1 VNGTPEKDGS
11 PETTRPFMSLKL
23 VAPLLA
29 LRILPA
35 PEVLP
40 AAREGE
46 RTLLRRAR
54 AGNPEAFRALFE
66 HHSPA
71 VWRFLKDCF
80 RDEAAADEATQE
92 TFVRAHGRLGTLRD
106 EDRLASWLLGIARL
120 VFLEARRSRGVHVDV
135 DGEDGEGLVEAVLP
149 TPTPEDMLL
158 DRETEAVLAEALG
171 VLREERRSAL
181 LLRIDHGLPYE
192 EIAQVMGWSLPKV
205 KNEIHRARLQL
216 REQLAAYVGGRS

>member
-1 VNGTPEKDGS
+1 MLAARDE
-11 PETTRPFMSLKL
+11 
-23 VAPLLA
+23 APD
-29 LRILPA
+29 
-35 PEVLP
+35 
-40 AAREGE
+40 AREGE

-54 AGNPEAFRALFE
+54 AGDPAAFRSLFE
-66 HHSPA
+66 RHSPS
-71 VWRFLKDCF
+71 VWRFLKDSF

-120 VFLEARRSRGVHVDV
+120 VFLESRRGRGVHLDV
-135 DGEDGEGLVEAVLP
+135 DGEESEGLVEAVLP
-149 TPTPEDMLL
+149 TPTPEDLLL
-158 DRETEAVLAEALG
+158 DRETEALLAEALG
-171 VLREERRSAL
+171 QVREERRAAL

-216 REQLAAYVGGRS
+216 RERLAAHIGGRS

>member
-1 VNGTPEKDGS
+1 
-11 PETTRPFMSLKL
+11 M
-23 VAPLLA
+23 APLLA
-29 LRILPA
+29 LRILPISEA
-35 PEVLP
+35 VPE
-40 AAREGE
+40 AREGE

-54 AGNPEAFRALFE
+54 AGDPVAFRTLFE
-66 HHSPA
+66 HHGPA

-80 RDEAAADEATQE
+80 RDAAAADEATQE

-106 EDRLASWLLGIARL
+106 EDRLASWLLGIARR
-120 VFLEARRSRGVHVDV
+120 VFLESRRSRGTHLDV
-135 DGEDGEGLVEAVLP
+135 EGEESEGLVEAVLP

-171 VLREERRSAL
+171 ELREERRSAL

-216 REQLAAYVGGRS
+216 REQLSGYVGGRS

>member
-1 VNGTPEKDGS
+1 
-11 PETTRPFMSLKL
+11 MSLKL

-29 LRILPA
+29 LRILAA
-35 PEVLP
+35 PEALP
-40 AAREGE
+40 EAREGE

-54 AGNPEAFRALFE
+54 AGDPAAFRSLFE
-66 HHSPA
+66 HHGPA

-80 RDEAAADEATQE
+80 RNGAAADEATQE
-92 TFVRAHGRLGTLRD
+92 TFVRAHGKLGTLRD
-106 EDRLASWLLGIARL
+106 EDRLAAWLLGIARR
-120 VFLEARRSRGVHVDV
+120 VFLESRRSRGVHLDV
-135 DGEDGEGLVEAVLP
+135 DGEDSQGLVEAVLP

-158 DRETEAVLAEALG
+158 DRETEAMLAQALG
-171 VLREERRSAL
+171 ELREERRSAL

>member
-1 VNGTPEKDGS
+1 MGS
-11 PETTRPFMSLKL
+11 

-29 LRILPA
+29 LRMFAAQDEA
-35 PEVLP
+35 PE
-40 AAREGE
+40 AREGE

-54 AGNPEAFRALFE
+54 AGDPTAFRILFE
-66 HHSPA
+66 RHSPA

-80 RDEAAADEATQE
+80 RDEPAADEATQE
-92 TFVRAHGRLGTLRD
+92 TFVRAHGRLGTLKD

-120 VFLEARRSRGVHVDV
+120 VFLESRRARGVHLDV
-135 DGEDGEGLVEAVLP
+135 DGEDSEGLVEAVLP
-149 TPTPEDMLL
+149 TPSPEDLLL
-158 DRETEAVLAEALG
+158 DQETEALLAEALG
-171 VLREERRSAL
+171 HLREERRSAL

-216 REQLAAYVGGRS
+216 RERLAAHIGGHP